1 MFIRYTKL
9 PSLRMPVDE
18 DYVTKEREFGV
29 NAEVF
34 LKGHWST
41 TIAFFSEPIQNVYY
55 EVTYRRCRS

>member
-1 MFIRYTKL
+1 
-9 PSLRMPVDE
+9 MPVDE